1 MKAMWSGSIEFGLV
15 NIPVKLY
22 SATEESEIKLH
33 MLDKKD
39 LANIRYQRVN
49 ANTGKEVEWKNIVRA
64 YKYNDSYVVL
74 DNKDFESASPKKSQV
89 IEIDSFVMENEI
101 ETTYYEKPY
110 YVEPTKAGTHAYE
123 LFREALKNS
132 KKVGVATFVFHNK
145 EHLAIL
151 KPEENV
157 IVLNRIRFEQEIR
170 NPAELNLPEK
180 GNLKPKEL
188 EMALLLIDQ
197 LTTNFDI
204 KKYKDT
210 YTDELMKV
218 IKAKAKGAVI
228 APFKMKVVHT
238 ASGDLIKQLE
248 KSLAAKK
255 RAA

>member
-15 NIPVKLY
+15 NIPVRLY
-22 SATEESEIKLH
+22 SATEESELKLH

-39 LANIRYQRVN
+39 MANIRYKRVN

-64 YKYNDSYVVL
+64 YKLDESYIVL
-74 DNKDFESASPKKSQV
+74 DEKDFESAAAKKSQV
-89 IEIDSFVMENEI
+89 IEVESFVNENEI
-101 ETTYYEKPY
+101 QTTYYEKPY
-110 YVEPTKAGTHAYE
+110 YVEPTKPGAHAYE
-123 LFREALKNS
+123 LFREALKDS

-170 NPAELNLPEK
+170 NPGELNLPAK
-180 GNLKPKEL
+180 TDLKSKEL

-218 IKAKAKGAVI
+218 IKAKAKGTVI
-228 APFKMKVVHT
+228 KPVKMKVVHT

-255 RAA
+255 KAA